1 MPGETPAPEPRS
13 GTPPTPPAGAVLTG
27 LGASGGRATGLARVL
42 HSPADAGQMQP
53 GEILVAPFTDPGWT
67 PVFPLA
73 AGIVMDLGGLPAFRP
88 TSRHEAGNTENSV
101 YCYLEALQGAYAHFE
116 RKAGGIDFDA
126 HFKKHIYHVPFGA
139 MAYRAHRTLLR
150 NAEVVHLFHRAE
162 EFGIKLTGF
171 EADYAEAVR
180 RSRRV
185 ADRMAK
191 GVEFLFRKNKIAL
204 VPGRGVLGS
213 ATTVEVTGPAGAT
226 TLEGRAVI
234 LATGSEPRSLPGV
247 TIDETRVISSN
258 GAVRNETRPA
268 SLVIIGAGAVGVEF
282 ADVYSAYGTTVTL
295 LEALPRIVPI
305 EDEEVSAQLARIFAR
320 RKIEMKTGVKVQS
333 VVARDNGVRVITE
346 SGTIDA
352 EQVLMAVGRG
362 AKVKDVGLEK
372 LGIAMDRNFVKVSPT
387 METSVKGV
395 YAIGDMAGAPLLAHK
410 AMAEGVVAAEAIAG
424 KSPRPV
430 NYANVPSCTYC
441 RPQVASIGITEAKA
455 KENGREVTVGKFPF
469 TASGKAVAL
478 GETDGFVKVVADKAT
493 GEILGVHILGP
504 EATEIIH
511 EFAVGR
517 TLEAT
522 LEEVIHTIH
531 AHPTLS
537 EAALEATLGALGQA
551 IHL

>member
-1 MPGETPAPEPRS
+1 MANQKFDVVVVGTGPGGYVAAIRCAQLGLSVAAVEDDRP
-13 GTPPTPPAGAVLTG
+13 GGVCLNWGCIPT
-27 LGASGGRATGLARVL
+27 
-42 HSPADAGQMQP
+42 
-53 GEILVAPFTDPGWT
+53 
-67 PVFPLA
+67 
-73 AGIVMDLGGLPAFRP
+73 
-88 TSRHEAGNTENSV
+88 
-101 YCYLEALQGAYAHFE
+101 
-116 RKAGGIDFDA
+116 KA
-126 HFKKHIYHVPFGA
+126 
-139 MAYRAHRTLLR
+139 LLR

-162 EFGIKLTGF
+162 EFGIKVSGF

-191 GVEFLFRKNKIAL
+191 GVEFLFRKNKITL
-204 VPGRGVLGS
+204 VPGRGVLRS
-213 ATTVEVTGPAGAT
+213 ATTVEVTGTAGTT

-234 LATGSEPRSLPGV
+234 LATGSEPRSIPGV
-247 TIDETRVISSN
+247 TIDEKRVISSN
-258 GAVRNETRPA
+258 GAVRNEGRPA
-268 SLVIIGAGAVGVEF
+268 SLAIIGAGAVGVEF
-282 ADVYSAYGTTVTL
+282 ADVYSTYGTVVTL

-305 EDEEVSAQLARIFAR
+305 EDEEVSTQLSRIFAR
-320 RKIEMKTGVKVQS
+320 RKIETKVGVKVQS
-333 VVARDNGVRVITE
+333 VTASDKGVRVTTD

-352 EQVLMAVGRG
+352 EQVLMAVGRA
-362 AKVKDVGLEK
+362 AKVKDVGLDT
-372 LGIAMDRNFVKVSPT
+372 LGIQMEKSFVKVSPM

-424 KSPRPV
+424 KNPRPV
-430 NYANVPSCTYC
+430 DYTNVPLCTYC
-441 RPQVASIGITEAKA
+441 RPQVASIGLTEAKA
-455 KENGREVTVGKFPF
+455 KENGRPVTVGKFPF

-478 GETDGFVKVVADKAT
+478 GDTDGFVKVVADKAS

-504 EATEIIH
+504 EATEMIH

-522 LEEVIHTIH
+522 LEEIIHTIH